1 MSKTLLN
8 SAELEMENPERLAQ
22 LIIDLSQIMDGAVE
36 DPRKTFSYSLIQRVV
51 TASSEELM
59 ALMRDPMRMLPLY
72 YSVVQHVLLQHVEAP
87 DDLEKI
93 LDTMESH
100 QRSGTRDNEYLQ
112 VVKDTYTRTFN
123 NTRAVYARMEKLSA
137 DLDRFEQQSDEQ
149 NEEFKE
155 KMDALSV
162 QLEREQRSLRQDR
175 RYVEKVG
182 GVIERGGQG
191 RCGKGSPQKGP
202 NNGWKKHRN
211 PINCCGS
218 GFVYYYYG
226 SDIVYVMVQDG

>member
-1 MSKTLLN
+1 MTENKTMLN
-8 SAELEMENPERLAQ
+8 LAALPNESPERLAQ
-22 LIIDLSQIMDGAVE
+22 LIIDLSQIMDGAIE
-36 DPRKTFSYSLIQRVV
+36 DPRKTFSYPLIQKIVNSGSDEV
-51 TASSEELM
+51 A
-59 ALMRDPMRMLPLY
+59 ALLKEPLRMLPLY
-72 YSVVQHVLLQHVEAP
+72 YSIIQQVLLQNVEHP
-87 DDLEKI
+87 EELEKI

-162 QLEREQRSLRQDR
+162 QLEREQREVFAKTDAMLKRLEELSNGVGKVD
-175 RYVEKVG
+175 VEREVPKKDLITVG
-182 GVIERGGQG
+182 KNIETLL
-191 RCGKGSPQKGP
+191 
-202 NNGWKKHRN
+202 
-211 PINCCGS
+211 IAAVVVL
-218 GFVYYYYG
+218 F
-226 SDIVYVMVQDG
+226 IIITAAILFM

>member
-1 MSKTLLN
+1 
-8 SAELEMENPERLAQ
+8 MENPERLAQ

-162 QLEREQRSLRQDR
+162 QLEREQREVFAKTDAMLKRLEELSNGVGKVD
-175 RYVEKVG
+175 VEREVPKKDLITVG
-182 GVIERGGQG
+182 KNIETLL
-191 RCGKGSPQKGP
+191 
-202 NNGWKKHRN
+202 
-211 PINCCGS
+211 IAAVVVL
-218 GFVYYYYG
+218 F
-226 SDIVYVMVQDG
+226 IIITAAILFM

>member
-162 QLEREQRSLRQDR
+162 QLEREQREVFAKTDAMLKRLEELSNGVGKVD
-175 RYVEKVG
+175 VEREVPKKDLITVG
-182 GVIERGGQG
+182 KNIETLL
-191 RCGKGSPQKGP
+191 
-202 NNGWKKHRN
+202 
-211 PINCCGS
+211 IAAVVVL
-218 GFVYYYYG
+218 F
-226 SDIVYVMVQDG
+226 IIITAAILFM